1 MEIARVTAWDPTY
14 FVAYRDLV
22 AFYEVDVTLI
32 GFTVV
37 NPLECATL
45 IHFAPHNFALPLLP
59 APVRLDA
66 PLCRVVSA
74 ENFIAFAHALLN
86 LLCQL
91 LHCRYSVYR
100 LYNSL
105 SLSIYISTIN
115 QTGLILVIHHQ
126 KPLHAVLQ
134 RHLRRRQKRSSS
146 GWTPRK
152 RRPVSPTKPRM
163 IWGFSFHY
171 IQHIPK

>member
-105 SLSIYISTIN
+105 SLSLYIYIYPWIGLRDNVQWCTMYSWNPYRFGVVICSTAACVLIN
-115 QTGLILVIHHQ
+115 PST
-126 KPLHAVLQ
+126 
-134 RHLRRRQKRSSS
+134 
-146 GWTPRK
+146 
-152 RRPVSPTKPRM
+152 
-163 IWGFSFHY
+163 
-171 IQHIPK
+171 